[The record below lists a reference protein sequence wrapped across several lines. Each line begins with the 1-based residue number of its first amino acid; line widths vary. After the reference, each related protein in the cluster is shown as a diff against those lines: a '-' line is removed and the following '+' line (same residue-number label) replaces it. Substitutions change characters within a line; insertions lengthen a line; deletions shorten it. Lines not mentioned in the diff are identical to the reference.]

1 MKKKYIP
8 SLIISSK
15 ATLLLALGIIFHLT
29 EQPKAII
36 MLYIAGFLYLVA
48 GIVFIIMNSLNKD
61 GKETSIF

>member
-1 MKKKYIP
+1 MKKKHIP

-29 EQPKAII
+29 EQHEAII
-36 MLYIAGFLYLVA
+36 MLCIAGFLYLVA

-61 GKETSIF
+61 SKETSIF